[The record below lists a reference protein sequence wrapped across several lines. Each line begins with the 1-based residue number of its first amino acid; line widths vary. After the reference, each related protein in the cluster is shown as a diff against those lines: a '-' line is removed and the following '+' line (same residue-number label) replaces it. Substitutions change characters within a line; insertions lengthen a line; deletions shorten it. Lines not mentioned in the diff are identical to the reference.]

1 MPDVAPLF
9 SPRLPPLP
17 APLPSF
23 PPPRGT
29 AVDTAEEKLLRKKQH
44 HGVMLRPGA
53 SNEDL
58 VFSTP
63 TFARL
68 CCCCC
73 GKKKKTQDQPYY
85 FPRRWVI
92 ALFAFS
98 ADFICY
104 MDRANISATMIPM
117 AEKYNW
123 NKAFQGLVFGVFF
136 LGLMSAHLIGGY
148 LADVYGAK
156 NILIFGVIWWSMFTI
171 LTPPSAVFR
180 WAIVLVR
187 FSMGA
192 GEGVNFPAVY
202 ALASEWYPEHEEHV
216 LVTIAEMGVYL
227 GIVVAMVFVP
237 VIEIHLGWEPVFYI
251 FGSLGFV
258 WAAFFA
264 VYGSDSPDV
273 AKNEN
278 MIDDREYRFI
288 LATRN
293 KEPLHGTVL
302 GGDDM
307 NGLLAKKTLEE
318 AQL

>member
-1 MPDVAPLF
+1 MKKHVIKTNSFLF
-9 SPRLPPLP
+9 LSLSLSLSP
-17 APLPSF
+17 PSVYIKKF
-23 PPPRGT
+23 I
-29 AVDTAEEKLLRKKQH
+29 VDTEDETVLRKKQH
-44 HGVMLRPGA
+44 HGYMLRPGA
-53 SNEDL
+53 SEHDMI
-58 VFSTP
+58 FSTP
-63 TFARL
+63 TFSRF

-73 GKKKKTQDQPYY
+73 QKATSNGIEKKDSDSTIKSVDDQENVSYY
-85 FPRRWVI
+85 FPQRWVI

-117 AEKYNW
+117 AEKYKW
-123 NKAFQGLVFGVFF
+123 TKAFQGLVFGVFF
-136 LGLMSAHLIGGY
+136 LGLMSAHLVGGY
-148 LADVYGAK
+148 LSDVYGAK
-156 NILIFGVIWWSMFTI
+156 NILVFGVIWWSLFTI
-171 LTPPSAVFR
+171 LTPPSAVFQ
-180 WAIVLVR
+180 WTIILVR

-202 ALASEWYPEHEEHV
+202 ALASEWYPEHEEHI

-264 VYGSDSPDV
+264 VYGSDSPEE
-273 AKNEN
+273 AKKEKL
-278 MIDDREYRFI
+278 IDEREYRFI

-293 KEPLHGTVL
+293 KAI
-302 GGDDM
+302 
-307 NGLLAKKTLEE
+307 N
-318 AQL
+318 